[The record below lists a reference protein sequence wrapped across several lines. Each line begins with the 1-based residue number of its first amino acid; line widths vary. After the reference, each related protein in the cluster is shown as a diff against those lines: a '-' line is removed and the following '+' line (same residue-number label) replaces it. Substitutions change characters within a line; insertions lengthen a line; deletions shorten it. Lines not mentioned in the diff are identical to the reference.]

1 MTTSLSEKPTVSFL
15 HTHLQQLA
23 PLFSDAEL
31 THSAL
36 ADALR
41 DKFREVLYATE
52 TRFLPFLFLSCQTVR
67 GLNLASLS
75 QVLAEHL
82 SPAPIFMSTPPPYF
96 DSALVP
102 IDAGVDADVV
112 GSGYLFYFEESLTPH
127 DVYYLLTHVIY
138 SPNYAR
144 QQAR

>member
-1 MTTSLSEKPTVSFL
+1 MTTSLSEKPIVSFL

-23 PLFSDAEL
+23 PLFSDTEL

-36 ADALR
+36 VDALR
-41 DKFREVLYATE
+41 DKFREALYTTKYATE

-82 SPAPIFMSTPPPYF
+82 SPAPTFMSTPPPYF

-102 IDAGVDADVV
+102 IDAGIDADVV
-112 GSGYLFYFEESLTPH
+112 GSGY
-127 DVYYLLTHVIY
+127 
-138 SPNYAR
+138 
-144 QQAR
+144 